1 MLQTICILND
11 FSSVFGPSNVNVMGA
26 CLLLF
31 AAAIFRSNERE
42 GKSAL
47 LFRMVDR

>member
-26 CLLLF
+26 
-31 AAAIFRSNERE
+31 SN
-42 GKSAL
+42 
-47 LFRMVDR
+47 RMSGQAGGQKEHSEDGSDHDGR